1 MAVRGYDV
9 TPAETATLLR
19 PRLDAILAAVDERND
34 EFLWQSLSNLS
45 SGYLLDWWDTEPLYV
60 LLLKLDVPI
69 AIFHGELD
77 GATRVEG
84 VRETAAA
91 FEAAGRDELT
101 VRIYPGHDHDLNW
114 TVDSALQ
121 GGPAPFRDAFDF
133 MAGLVGTR

>member
-45 SGYLLDWWDTEPLYV
+45 SGYLLDRWDTEPLRV

-69 AIFHGELD
+69 AIFHGGLD
-77 GATRVEG
+77 GSTRVEG

-91 FEAAGRDELT
+91 FEAAG
-101 VRIYPGHDHDLNW
+101 
-114 TVDSALQ
+114 
-121 GGPAPFRDAFDF
+121 
-133 MAGLVGTR
+133 LVGTR